1 MKKIILIAVVIT
13 LHLLAI
19 GQTQKTVYTCPM
31 HPEVQMSKP
40 GNCPKCGMNL
50 EKKVVKVASAK
61 AMAKKAA
68 AKPAAAMKSGTSKKP
83 TTASNV
89 KASNNDVRE
98 MKDMIQ
104 ELKTDVAEI
113 KETVNELKG
122 SEAETSAESVEENE
136 AHSIHMQQAPSP
148 LERDGGEAVYTCPMH
163 PEVQSNKPGNCRKCG
178 MKLVVDK
185 TQTFTNQSASTRYT
199 CPMHPEVQSNKPGNC
214 PKCGMKLVVD
224 KTKSPTTQTSA
235 TIYTCPMHPE
245 IQSNKPGN
253 CPKCG
258 MKLVVDKTKSSTT
271 QPAATT
277 YTCPMHPEI
286 KSNKPGNCP
295 KCGMNLVVDKI
306 KSSRAPSAT
315 PGTYTCPMH
324 PEVQSDKPGNCP
336 KCGMKLVKG
345 KAAAASN
352 MDGMDMGGM
361 EMTDNSEN
369 MENIRV
375 AKQNLGPIKT
385 ISSQVPPR
393 TVVYHLYIRDS
404 TVTFGKKPRRA
415 IAVNGQIPMPTLTF
429 TEGDTAEIWVHN
441 ELKEESSLHWHGL
454 FLPNKYDG
462 VPFLTQMP
470 IKPGATYL
478 YKFPIVQHGT
488 HWYHSHSGLQE
499 QLGMYGAFIMN
510 KREEWDIPTMPVV
523 ISEWLDMKPNEAHR
537 SLHAATDWF
546 AVQKGAE
553 QTYLEAIKLG
563 WFKTKV
569 KNEWK
574 RMNAMDLT
582 DIYYDNF
589 LINGKNQSEHPQ
601 FKAGDKVRL
610 RIANAGASDYF
621 WLSYSGGK
629 ITVVATD
636 GNDVE
641 PVEVDRLI
649 IAVSETYDV
658 VVTIP
663 DDKSYEFLATPED
676 RTKFTS
682 VWLGSGEKVPA
693 VRWKRPKYFAG
704 MQMMN
709 EMMDMKGNLVN
720 AGGMEMKN
728 QIIDMNTVMYPEV
741 AGEEL
746 RTKKKLQR
754 MEKRGAG
761 RKQTT
766 PTTEKPGGEVETQ
779 MPAGSESGDHSGHNM
794 EGMANMGAT
803 NPDIVSL
810 NYEMLRAPEKTT
822 LPKGPWREIKF
833 DLTGN
838 MNRYVW
844 SIDNKVVSE
853 SDKILIRKGENIRII
868 LYNNSM
874 MRHPMHLH
882 GHDFRLLNGQGE
894 NAILKN
900 IIDIMP
906 LEKDTLEFNANE
918 RGGDWFFH
926 CHILYHM
933 MSGMGKVFA
942 YDNPL
947 VDKTDIT
954 NPKAARRGLNS
965 EDKKFHL
972 MGSVGLES
980 NGSDGEAMLANT
992 RFRLST
998 EWRIGSH
1005 AKHGYESET
1014 YFGRFMGRNQWWFPF
1029 IGFDYHRNKVRNEE
1043 DEKNM
1048 FGQTSNQTNRKA
1060 FVAGVQYTL
1069 PMLVNAEA
1077 RIDSKGKF
1085 RFQLMREDIP
1095 LAPRLRMNL
1104 MGNSDKEYMAGLRY
1118 IVGKYFS
1125 LSTHYDSDMGFG
1137 AGITITY

>member
-1 MKKIILIAVVIT
+1 VKYFKNKKMKAIFLILVQVLLFSAVSAAQETKV
-13 LHLLAI
+13 
-19 GQTQKTVYTCPM
+19 VYTCPM
-31 HPEVQMSKP
+31 HPEVQQPKP
-40 GNCPKCGMNL
+40 GNCPKCGMTL
-50 EKKVVKVASAK
+50 EKKSIKI
-61 AMAKKAA
+61 
-68 AKPAAAMKSGTSKKP
+68 AKPKSVSQKSKPNQSSK
-83 TTASNV
+83 TKESAGKQNGMQKDVKSNV
-89 KASNNDVRE
+89 KSAQRDNYTCTMHPEIHATSPGDCPKCGMKLVKKNVEPGLDSSHLEHATEPDSTVIESDHPAMYTCPMHPEIHATKPGNCPKCGMKLVLEKSKLSPAQSASYTCPMHPEIHATKPGNCPKCG
-98 MKDMIQ
+98 MK
-104 ELKTDVAEI
+104 LV
-113 KETVNELKG
+113 KEKPALTQWN
-122 SEAETSAESVEENE
+122 T
-136 AHSIHMQQAPSP
+136 PT
-148 LERDGGEAVYTCPMH
+148 YTCPMH
-163 PEVQSNKPGNCRKCG
+163 PEVHAGKP
-178 MKLVVDK
+178 
-185 TQTFTNQSASTRYT
+185 A
-199 CPMHPEVQSNKPGNC
+199 NC

-224 KTKSPTTQTSA
+224 KTR
-235 TIYTCPMHPE
+235 
-245 IQSNKPGN
+245 
-253 CPKCG
+253 
-258 MKLVVDKTKSSTT
+258 SSTT
-271 QPAATT
+271 PPAAT
-277 YTCPMHPEI
+277 
-286 KSNKPGNCP
+286 
-295 KCGMNLVVDKI
+295 
-306 KSSRAPSAT
+306 
-315 PGTYTCPMH
+315 TYTCPMH
-324 PEVQSDKPGNCP
+324 PEVQSDKPANCP
-336 KCGMKLVKG
+336 KCGMKLVKV
-345 KAAAASN
+345 KAAATSN
-352 MDGMDMGGM
+352 MDGMDIGGM
-361 EMTDNSEN
+361 DVTDNSDN
-369 MENIRV
+369 MQNIRV

-385 ISSQVPPR
+385 ITSQVPPR
-393 TVVYHLYIRDS
+393 TVVYHLYIRDT
-404 TVTFGKKPRRA
+404 TVTFGKKSKRA

-441 ELKEESSLHWHGL
+441 ELKEETSLHWHGL
-454 FLPNKYDG
+454 FLPNKMDG
-462 VPFLTQMP
+462 VPYLTQMP

-510 KREEWDIPTMPVV
+510 KREEWDIPTIPVV
-523 ISEWLDMKPNEAHR
+523 LSEWLDMKPEEAHR

-589 LINGKNQSEHPQ
+589 LMNGKNQSEQPQ

-610 RIANAGASDYF
+610 RIANGGASDYF

-629 ITVVATD
+629 ITVVASD

-658 VVTIP
+658 VVSIP
-663 DDKSYEFLATPED
+663 DNKSYEFLATPED

-682 VWLGSGEKVPA
+682 MWLGSGEKVPA

-709 EMMDMKGNLVN
+709 DMMDMNGNLVN
-720 AGGMEMKN
+720 VGGMEMKN

-746 RTKKKLQR
+746 RTKKRVQA
-754 MEKRGAG
+754 MEKRRAG
-761 RKQTT
+761 SKQTT
-766 PTTEKPGGEVETQ
+766 PTTERPGVEVETQ
-779 MPAGSESGDHSGHNM
+779 MDHSGHNM
-794 EGMANMGAT
+794 AGMDMGEN

-844 SIDNKVVSE
+844 SIDNRVVSE
-853 SDKILIRKGENIRII
+853 SDKILIRKGENIRMI

-906 LEKDTLEFNANE
+906 MEKDTLEFNANE

-947 VDKTDIT
+947 VDKTDII
-954 NPKAARRGLNS
+954 NPKVARRGLNS
-965 EDKKFHL
+965 EDRKFHL
-972 MGSVGLES
+972 MGSVGIES
-980 NGSDGEAMLANT
+980 NGSDGEAMLAST
-992 RFRLST
+992 RFRLSS

-1014 YFGRFMGRNQWWFPF
+1014 YFGRFIGRNQWWFPF

-1048 FGQTSNQTNRKA
+1048 FGQFSNQTNRKA
-1060 FVAGVQYTL
+1060 FVAGIQYTL
-1069 PMLVNAEA
+1069 PMLINAEA

-1118 IVGKYFS
+1118 IVTKYFGI
-1125 LSTHYDSDMGFG
+1125 STHYDSDMGYG